1 MDYYTIYISIIFLVK
16 IVFVIL
22 AFTHLYLE
30 FKNKSKSDL
39 DKQVLFW
46 KQRFEFIFIIL
57 MSFLL
62 IYLFN
67 PRKNRLFMINN
78 ETKLLF
84 FLFGFVLIITAD
96 WKIFLKES
104 DIFKKLQFVV

>member
-46 KQRFEFIFIIL
+46 KQRIEFIFI
-57 MSFLL
+57 
-62 IYLFN
+62 
-67 PRKNRLFMINN
+67 
-78 ETKLLF
+78 TLLF